1 MHASDQFQESVTE
14 KLAAYPAPLDAIVLA
29 GTDRNPKRLI
39 ANRNKAFLD
48 MGGKVLVR
56 YVIDALLEA
65 KSIGH
70 VYVVGPS
77 QLLSEVLPVQSSRV
91 TVVEQVGKM
100 LTNTWAGINACEA
113 SYSTGEEYPMQD
125 RPMLFIS
132 CDLPLI
138 SARAVDDFVAHCA
151 RVDAASG
158 EPFSLLA
165 GVAEEASL
173 KAYYPQDDK
182 PGIFRPYVHFNDSR
196 LRLANIYVAR
206 PHSLSHQE
214 FLQTGFSYRKAKDYR
229 NVLSLA
235 RSFFGRTGGWHAA
248 WLTLRLQL
256 TLMAYK
262 REGWL
267 YRKMRSGNTVEK
279 IERACGHI
287 LGGSVRIIVTPYGG
301 LSLDVDDEEDYRVLN
316 QRFRDWTAPG
326 RE

>member
-206 PHSLSHQE
+206 PHSL
-214 FLQTGFSYRKAKDYR
+214 
-229 NVLSLA
+229 
-235 RSFFGRTGGWHAA
+235 HAA